1 MPHLVENTT
10 LVEDLIDA
18 VSQLHFADVQENTLE
33 MEEYGEE
40 ISHSL
45 MNYANTDL
53 DLTTIIEEKLLM
65 HVTRKEDQAR
75 LIAYFSTKF

>member
-53 DLTTIIEEKLLM
+53 DLTTIIEEKLLSY
-65 HVTRKEDQAR
+65 VTRKED
-75 LIAYFSTKF
+75 

>member
-53 DLTTIIEEKLLM
+53 DLTTIIEEKLLSY
-65 HVTRKEDQAR
+65 VTRKEDQAR